1 MKNIL
6 FAIAIVAVNFV
17 QGQNVGLGVSNPVE
31 RLEVNGKLRTDALT
45 ISSGGSAFDFL
56 FRSDAQGTI
65 GTRKGHGGLAFNY
78 IICVVG
84 LYPSPS
90 GSGTNEGPFLGDI
103 RMFSGNFAPRDWK
116 LCNGEFLRKTTNAA
130 LYSILGNTFGSTDTT
145 FALPDLRGLVP
156 VGAGTSPAG
165 NSWSRG
171 QKSN

>member
-6 FAIAIVAVNFV
+6 FIIAITAVNLV
-17 QGQNVGLGVSNPVE
+17 QGQNVGLGVSIPVE
-31 RLEVNGKLRTDALT
+31 RLEVNGKLRTDAMT
-45 ISSGGSAFDFL
+45 ISSGGSTFDFL
-56 FRSDAQGTI
+56 FKSDAQGTI

-78 IICVVG
+78 IICVIG
-84 LYPSPS
+84 LYPSA

-103 RMFSGNFAPRDWK
+103 RMFSGNFAPNGWK
-116 LCNGEFLRKTTNAA
+116 LCNGEHLSKTSNAA
-130 LYSILGNTFGSTDTT
+130 LYSIVGDTFGSTGTT

-156 VGAGTSPAG
+156 VGAGTSPSG